1 MRGAA
6 TSVQCSHGMRPASCH
21 HGVATQPAL
30 PLCLLHLTAH
40 DSAEQ
45 SQSENISSHWA
56 LRRKKKAKLTHR
68 VSDEFMMHLQP
79 TEKCFDN
86 AYLSQ
91 GGRGRMMELDTRL
104 EQLDDVFGSASASL
118 LEHEVTDLHPS
129 DMHRLETEHAT
140 AGYREGVT
148 AAKGLTVQAGFDEGF
163 SLGSAIGLRAGQL
176 LGMMEGIVDALPSRR
191 HEDADAST
199 RLLKEAQ
206 NELTIS
212 KIFDAEYWAPDGNWT
227 FEVVPSDGVQPV
239 FSDVANAHPLIQKW
253 SRTVAQ
259 QAELWHI
266 NPSKLDHDSGPH
278 LDMAPIEPL
287 LLTAPARTE
296 QPLDW

>member
-1 MRGAA
+1 
-6 TSVQCSHGMRPASCH
+6 
-21 HGVATQPAL
+21 
-30 PLCLLHLTAH
+30 
-40 DSAEQ
+40 
-45 SQSENISSHWA
+45 
-56 LRRKKKAKLTHR
+56 
-68 VSDEFMMHLQP
+68 MMHLQP